1 MKHQFQNNF
10 KNLRMN
16 RRDLLKAGA
25 AMVAAQLPVLAYC
38 KNLTPSMEII
48 KHTIPGTSEQLPAIG
63 MGTWQTF
70 DIGNNADERENIKQV
85 LKTFAEK
92 GGTVIDSS
100 PMYGRSEDVVGELAG
115 ELKIIP
121 ELFMATKVW
130 TRGKQAGIR
139 QMQQSM
145 QEMRANPMDLM
156 QVHNLVDY
164 HTHIQTLKQ
173 WKSEGK
179 IRYIGITHYTDSAHD
194 DLAELIR
201 TEDLDFIQVNYSIN
215 DRHADRR
222 LLPLAKDRGVAVLIN
237 RPYSGGSLFSRVK
250 GKELPDWAAAYD
262 ITSWGQFFLKFIISH
277 PAVTCAIPATSKV
290 HHMEDNMGAAYG
302 KLPDEQARKEMIR
315 YFEQ

>member
-1 MKHQFQNNF
+1 MVLQG
-10 KNLRMN
+10 
-16 RRDLLKAGA
+16 GA
-25 AMVAAQLPVLAYC
+25 ALVAAQLPVFAYC
-38 KNLTPSMEII
+38 KSLSMPMEII
-48 KHTIPGTSEQLPAIG
+48 KRPIPGTSEVLPAIG

-70 DIGNNADERENIKQV
+70 DVSSHSSDRDNIRQV
-85 LKTFAEK
+85 LKTFVDK

-100 PMYGRSEDVVGELAG
+100 PMYGRSEEVVGELAD
-115 ELKIIP
+115 ELKVHSK
-121 ELFMATKVW
+121 LFMATKVW

-145 QEMRANPMDLM
+145 QEMRSQPMDLM

-164 HTHIQTLKQ
+164 STHIETLRQ

-194 DLAELIR
+194 DLADLIR
-201 TEDLDFIQVNYSIN
+201 TEELDFIQVNYSIN
-215 DRHADRR
+215 DRHADRQ
-222 LLPLAKDRGVAVLIN
+222 LLPLARDKGVAVLIN
-237 RPYSGGSLFSRVK
+237 RPYSGGNLFGRIK
-250 GKELPDWAAAYD
+250 GKSLPDWAGEYD
-262 ITSWGQFFLKFIISH
+262 IHSWGQFFLKYIIAH

-302 KLPDEQARKEMIR
+302 KLPDEKARQEMVR